1 MAASSPYNISTINDL
16 ASTLSA
22 NLLTGLKGR
31 TLPMDAFIAIFANQ
45 EAVTGSWQ
53 VTIGST
59 EVVIPNTPAT
69 LQATVGVM
77 PILPDD
83 LLILTMGERGDEII
97 VNYTNGDGA
106 AAREGRVKVFV
117 IPTTALLLVKF
128 AQSQGLSIPAAA
140 ALLGST

>member
-1 MAASSPYNISTINDL
+1 MGAGSPYNISTIDDL
-16 ASTLSA
+16 AALGSV

-31 TLPMDAFIAIFANQ
+31 TLPMDSWVVAFANQ

-53 VTIGST
+53 ATVGAT

-77 PILPDD
+77 PIQPDD
-83 LLILTMGERGDEII
+83 LLFLTLGDKGEEVI

-106 AAREGRVKVFV
+106 VAREGRLKLFV
-117 IPTTALLLVKF
+117 IPISAALALQF
-128 AQSQGLSIPAAA
+128 AISNGLSVPAAA
-140 ALLGST
+140 AILGR